1 MVAKMTMQ
9 EKIMNNTLSIEELRS
24 DELLGAT
31 DDIEY
36 LVDTDP
42 EECLESYYSDYEI
55 DEINAIELPN
65 IFVYQKTKPFALDAE
80 NVMNYFEQVQCEEDC
95 DNFDYAEVNRLLEPL
110 NKYLATI
117 SNTYECIGRIKDEE
131 VKPIWE
137 KLKKEWNKE

>member
-55 DEINAIELPN
+55 DEINAMDIGAKIGYE
-65 IFVYQKTKPFALDAE
+65 KTKVYEIRNKALE
-80 NVMNYFEQVQCEEDC
+80 
-95 DNFDYAEVNRLLEPL
+95 LLKIP
-110 NKYLATI
+110 
-117 SNTYECIGRIKDEE
+117 
-131 VKPIWE
+131 E
-137 KLKKEWNKE
+137 K

>member
-1 MVAKMTMQ
+1 MTMQ
-9 EKIMNNTLSIEELRS
+9 EKIMNNTLSIEDLRS

-42 EECLESYYSDYEI
+42 EECLESYYNDCEI

-80 NVMNYFEQVQCEEDC
+80 DVMNYFEQVQCEEDC
-95 DNFDYAEVNRLLEPL
+95 DNFDYVKVNRLLEPL

>member
-1 MVAKMTMQ
+1 MTMQ
-9 EKIMNNTLSIEELRS
+9 EKIMNNTLSIEDLRS

-42 EECLESYYSDYEI
+42 EECLESYYNDCEI

-80 NVMNYFEQVQCEEDC
+80 DVMNYFEQVQCEEDC
-95 DNFDYAEVNRLLEPL
+95 DNFDYVKVNRLLEPL

-117 SNTYECIGRIKDEE
+117 SNTHECIGRIKDEE

>member
-1 MVAKMTMQ
+1 MTIQ
-9 EKIMNNTLSIEELRS
+9 EKIMNNILSIEDLRS

-42 EECLESYYSDYEI
+42 EECLESYYNDCEI

-65 IFVYQKTKPFALDAE
+65 IFVYQRTKPFALDAE

-95 DNFDYAEVNRLLEPL
+95 DNFDYAKVNRLLEPL

>member
-1 MVAKMTMQ
+1 MTMQ
-9 EKIMNNTLSIEELRS
+9 EKIMNNTLSIEDLRS

-42 EECLESYYSDYEI
+42 EECLESYYNDCEI

-65 IFVYQKTKPFALDAE
+65 IFVYQRTKPFALDAE

-95 DNFDYAEVNRLLEPL
+95 DNFDYAKVNRLLEPL

>member
-1 MVAKMTMQ
+1 
-9 EKIMNNTLSIEELRS
+9 MNNTLSIEDLRS

-42 EECLESYYSDYEI
+42 KECLESYYNDCEI

-65 IFVYQKTKPFALDAE
+65 IFVYQRTKPFALDAE
-80 NVMNYFEQVQCEEDC
+80 DVMNYFEQVQCEEDC
-95 DNFDYAEVNRLLEPL
+95 DNFDYAKVNRLLEPL